1 MNCSDASTC
10 DAMNRDRILT
20 LGGIPLPVRAWLRD
34 APDDVWNAV
43 GRMTAVNIGRWLLRQ
58 AARAAEADAPL
69 DEALRVPVEL
79 ARFSDPAFGAMVA
92 SLTTA
97 RVWKPHTVAGPVC
110 ELLGLFG
117 AADDVAERLR
127 RIWESPKI
135 AKATTEK

>member
-1 MNCSDASTC
+1 
-10 DAMNRDRILT
+10 MNRARIEQ

-34 APDDVWNAV
+34 APDDLWEQV
-43 GRMTAVNIGRWLLRQ
+43 GRWTAVNIGRWLLRQ
-58 AARAAEADAPL
+58 AARAADQDAPL

-79 ARFSDPAFGAMVA
+79 ARFSDPAFGVMVA
-92 SLTTA
+92 GLTRE

-127 RIWESPKI
+127 RIWESPKTD
-135 AKATTEK
+135 KATTEK